1 MDTLQFIG
9 TQQQVFAMK
18 IGYPCINNWIGCTS
32 SQTFRLKSYSEDRL
46 KEKIGANL
54 VCLQKTLEY
63 NVAHGLLFFRI
74 ASGIIPFASH
84 PVNTFDWQEHFR
96 RQFEEIGEYITSN
109 NFRISV
115 HPDQFTLIN
124 SLSEDIFARSRNE
137 LRYHADLLDCLKLD
151 YSAKIQIHVGGA
163 YGDKANSMATFTSR
177 YNTLD
182 NAIKRR
188 LVIENDERLYS
199 ANDCLSISK
208 QTGIPVLLDVFHH
221 KINHKPD
228 STTDYLKLANE
239 TWNQR
244 KDGILMVDYSSQKPN
259 GKIGQH
265 AESIDEADFRR
276 FMQSTKQYDF
286 DVMLEIKDKE
296 VSALKALKILN
307 DARRSS

>member
-1 MDTLQFIG
+1 
-9 TQQQVFAMK
+9 MK
-18 IGYPCINNWIGCTS
+18 IGYPCINNLIGCTS

-84 PVNTFDWQEHFR
+84 PINTFDWQEHFR
-96 RQFEEIGEYITSN
+96 RQFEEIGESITRN

-124 SLSEDIFARSRNE
+124 SLSEDIFVRSRNE
-137 LRYHADLLDCLKLD
+137 LQYHADLLDCLELD

-163 YGDKANSMATFTSR
+163 YGDKANSMLTFTSR
-177 YNTLD
+177 YNTLN

-188 LVIENDERLYS
+188 LVIENDERLYT
-199 ANDCLSISK
+199 ADDCLSISK
-208 QTGIPVLLDVFHH
+208 QTGIPVLFDVFHH
-221 KINHKPD
+221 KINHTPD
-228 STTDYLKLANE
+228 SSANYFKLAHE
-239 TWNQR
+239 TWNGK
-244 KDGILMVDYSSQKPN
+244 KDGVLMVDYSSQKPN
-259 GKIGQH
+259 GKVGQH
-265 AESIDEADFRR
+265 AESIDEEDFRSFLLSR
-276 FMQSTKQYDF
+276 KEFDF
-286 DVMLEIKDKE
+286 DIMLEIKDKE

-307 DARRSS
+307 DARSS